1 MAISKAFSLFLRIA
15 ILNLLN
21 NSTIFISVTTA
32 NPSAARRKPKGDKRE
47 RTRAALLE
55 AARGLIREKGYE
67 RTTIEGVAKRAG
79 MTTGAIYGNFKNRD
93 ELFIAL
99 GQTYWAPIRPKIKP
113 GATFADAMRAVAKA
127 TLAVVE
133 ERTPAAVGR
142 LTGLAYTLKTP
153 DLRSRVHE
161 ITKSSYDV
169 GAEWLRT
176 FDASELPMP
185 PDHLVR
191 VLHALI
197 EGLVMQR
204 ILTPE
209 LCPDEVFYA
218 AFTALARKPHA
229 LG

>member
-1 MAISKAFSLFLRIA
+1 M
-15 ILNLLN
+15 
-21 NSTIFISVTTA
+21 
-32 NPSAARRKPKGDKRE
+32 KPKGDKRE

-55 AARGLIREKGYE
+55 AARELIREKGYE
-67 RTTIEGVAKRAG
+67 RTTIEQVAKRAG

-99 GQTYWAPIRPKIKP
+99 GQIYWAPIRPKIKP
-113 GATFADAMRAVAKA
+113 NATLAEAMRAIARA
-127 TLAVVE
+127 TLASVE

-142 LTGLAYTLKTP
+142 LTGLAYTLKNP
-153 DLRSRVHE
+153 ELRSRVHE
-161 ITKSSYDV
+161 ITKSSYEI

-176 FDASELPMP
+176 FEPRQLPMS
-185 PDHLVR
+185 PDRLVR

-209 LCPDEVFYA
+209 LCPDEVFYE
-218 AFTALARKPHA
+218 AFAALARD
-229 LG
+229 